1 MSVSYI
7 WKISQLQ
14 LAASKDGLSNVVQ
27 GVDWALTAV
36 DGDYSAE
43 TFAKTLLKDAD
54 PSKFVQFESL
64 TESTVISWVQDAV
77 DDKVLTSFKNNLNAL
92 LEEKKAQNIKVVPP
106 PWQS

>member
-14 LAASKDGLSNVVQ
+14 LAASKDGLNNVVQ

-36 DGDYSAE
+36 DGACSAE
-43 TFAKTLLKDAD
+43 TFAKTWLKDAD

-64 TESTVISWVQDAV
+64 AESTVISWVQDAM
-77 DDKVLTSFKNNLNAL
+77 DNEVLNSFKNNLNVL
-92 LEEKKAQNIKVVPP
+92 LEEKKSQNAKVVSP